1 MNEQNKFLLPDK
13 SFWKAMNRKQRET
26 LSSKYIILCPIILF
40 TEIARHGLT
49 PDDPYLDIEN
59 IIVIPDWLKHA
70 KIDLLTEE
78 SAKPMFFGTA
88 STGKSILE
96 NPEQELLA
104 FKEVSGKNIK
114 MLKKSE
120 AFYRNLDAIID
131 PLKEEWLNL
140 VKNTDNLESKKILQA
155 SIDAV
160 FDTYNADS
168 LENAYQI
175 ATSLFDHDLSDLGAA
190 HDKLKRLCTVFR
202 SILTE
207 EEHTHIFNRFVNEDM
222 PPMRRFA
229 PYALGAAMWNFTIQL
244 FLRENLENIAPN
256 NVLRD
261 AAYLYY
267 TAYRNITFVS
277 GDKWHKKFVDEVPL
291 FERVRENFVFVDLT
305 TKATIQEGFS
315 KLL

>member
-1 MNEQNKFLLPDK
+1 MNHQNKYLLPDK
-13 SFWKAMNRKQRET
+13 SFWMGLGRQQRGA
-26 LSSKYIILCPIILF
+26 LSSKYTILCPIILF
-40 TEIARHGLT
+40 TEFARHGLS
-49 PDDPYLDIEN
+49 PDDPYLDLEN
-59 IIVIPDWLKHA
+59 IIVILDWLEHA

-96 NPEQELLA
+96 NSEQELLA

-120 AFYRNLDAIID
+120 VLYRNLDAIID

-140 VKNTDNLESKKILQA
+140 VKNTDNRESKK
-155 SIDAV
+155 SIDAA
-160 FDTYNADS
+160 FDTYKADS
-168 LENAYQI
+168 LESAYQL
-175 ATSLFDHDLSDLGAA
+175 AARLFDHDPSDLGAA
-190 HDKLKRLCTVFR
+190 HDKLQRLCRVFR

-207 EEHTHIFNRFVNEDM
+207 EEHTHIFNRFVKEDM

-244 FLRENLENIAPN
+244 VLRENPQNIAPID
-256 NVLRD
+256 VLRD
-261 AAYLYY
+261 AQYLYY

-277 GDKWHKKFVDEVPL
+277 GDKWHRKFVNEVPL
-291 FERVRENFVFVDLT
+291 FEGIRKNFVFVDLT

-315 KLL
+315 NLL